1 MKQKVS
7 NMKLFLKLDGGS
19 RFVRRIYEFGFVNV
33 SLQTICFIDFPYIC
47 IIHIYSRNLKFRL
60 CVILITLSV

>member
-7 NMKLFLKLDGGS
+7 NVELFLKLNGGS
-19 RFVRRIYEFGFVNV
+19 RFIGKIYDFGFVNV
-33 SLQTICFIDFPYIC
+33 SLQTICSIDFRYIC